1 MKCPS
6 CGAEAKGK
14 FCEYCGSEMPQEK
27 PTVNI
32 TNNYYGDTTPQDNI
46 EMENNLGKCPK
57 CGNSKITFKRERVG
71 TATQSRSRKNYI
83 GSGRQG
89 QSVSQ
94 SAYRTVG
101 VCQNCGYTW
110 NPNATTKSSGKK
122 TWLWVLG
129 WICIFPLPLTILLLR
144 KKDMK
149 PAVKYGIIAV
159 AWVLFLVIGM
169 AGNSETDVPQTD
181 TPPSY
186 NETVQGDKTTDNTA
200 DSNEDN
206 NDTSFTDSADDVAP
220 YPMQITSADYN
231 GPECWLLSE
240 PATSASE
247 KLFEVYA
254 VIDIKNEDW
263 HEQTKSVIS
272 LLWSKYH
279 GEKVMFKIYNGTEG
293 LDKTQPIYEELIAIW
308 QNEPFSAITE
318 SKPTITW
325 YPNGGGVAAQQ
336 ETENWEPA
344 TDNQSTEATVIYA
357 EDEVVNRFIT
367 EFNKNSAYEITDI
380 SKGNIRTKYFGYA
393 NGRYLEMINANGAG
407 AEAFCLTINGGQEA
421 TDKQTMYEVFREA
434 VKILDPSITDEM
446 IDTALA
452 EFDNKD
458 VLIEGYVLGDSI
470 TVTYVPTKEL
480 SYGKTS
486 CRIDISASNYK

>member
-32 TNNYYGDTTPQDNI
+32 TNNYYGGTTPQ
-46 EMENNLGKCPK
+46 ENNEIESTLGKCPK

-110 NPNATTKSSGKK
+110 NPNATNTGSGKK

-159 AWVLFLVIGM
+159 AWLLFFVIGM
-169 AGNSETDVPQTD
+169 SGNSETDVPQTD

-186 NETVQGDKTTDNTA
+186 NETVDNVDNSEDNTTDT
-200 DSNEDN
+200 S
-206 NDTSFTDSADDVAP
+206 DTEVAP
-220 YPMQITSADYN
+220 I
-231 GPECWLLSE
+231 
-240 PATSASE
+240 
-247 KLFEVYA
+247 
-254 VIDIKNEDW
+254 
-263 HEQTKSVIS
+263 
-272 LLWSKYH
+272 
-279 GEKVMFKIYNGTEG
+279 
-293 LDKTQPIYEELIAIW
+293 
-308 QNEPFSAITE
+308 
-318 SKPTITW
+318 
-325 YPNGGGVAAQQ
+325 
-336 ETENWEPA
+336 
-344 TDNQSTEATVIYA
+344 IYA

-367 EFNKNSAYEITDI
+367 EFNNNTAYEITDI

-407 AEAFCLTINGGQEA
+407 AEAFCLDINGGQEA

-458 VLIEGYVLGDSI
+458 VLMEGYVLGDSI

-480 SYGKTS
+480 SYGKNP

>member
-6 CGAEAKGK
+6 CGAETQGK
-14 FCEYCGSEMPQEK
+14 FCEYCGSEMPKEK
-27 PTVNI
+27 STVNI
-32 TNNYYGDTTPQDNI
+32 TNNYYGGAAPQEHTKVDNNI
-46 EMENNLGKCPK
+46 GKCPK

-83 GSGRQG
+83 GTGRQG

-186 NETVQGDKTTDNTA
+186 NETVQGDQTA
-200 DSNEDN
+200 DNLTEN
-206 NDTSFTDSADDVAP
+206 NDTTSTD
-220 YPMQITSADYN
+220 
-231 GPECWLLSE
+231 
-240 PATSASE
+240 
-247 KLFEVYA
+247 
-254 VIDIKNEDW
+254 
-263 HEQTKSVIS
+263 
-272 LLWSKYH
+272 
-279 GEKVMFKIYNGTEG
+279 GTE
-293 LDKTQPIYEELIAIW
+293 E
-308 QNEPFSAITE
+308 
-318 SKPTITW
+318 
-325 YPNGGGVAAQQ
+325 
-336 ETENWEPA
+336 
-344 TDNQSTEATVIYA
+344 TVIYA
-357 EDEVVNRFIT
+357 EDNVVNRFIT
-367 EFNKNSAYEITDI
+367 EFNQNSAYEITDI

-393 NGRYLEMINANGAG
+393 NGRYLEMINANGAA
-407 AEAFCLTINGGQEA
+407 AEAFSLTINGGQETA
-421 TDKQTMYEVFREA
+421 DKQTMYEVFREA
-434 VKILDPSITDEM
+434 VKVLDPAITDEM

-452 EFDNKD
+452 EFDNRD
-458 VLIEGYVLGDSI
+458 VLIEGYTIGDGI
-470 TVTYVPTKEL
+470 TITYVPIKEL

-486 CRIDISASNYK
+486 CRIDILASNYK

>member
-6 CGAEAKGK
+6 CGAETQGK
-14 FCEYCGSEMPQEK
+14 FCEYCGSEMPKENS
-27 PTVNI
+27 TVNI
-32 TNNYYGDTTPQDNI
+32 TNNYYGGAAPQ
-46 EMENNLGKCPK
+46 EQTEVANNVGKCPK

-83 GSGRQG
+83 GTGRQG

-110 NPNATTKSSGKK
+110 NPNATNKGSGKK

-149 PAVKYGIIAV
+149 PAIKYGIIAA
-159 AWVLFLVIGM
+159 AWVLFLIIGM

-181 TPPSY
+181 TPPSHTE
-186 NETVQGDKTTDNTA
+186 NVQGDQTT
-200 DSNEDN
+200 EN
-206 NDTSFTDSADDVAP
+206 N
-220 YPMQITSADYN
+220 
-231 GPECWLLSE
+231 G
-240 PATSASE
+240 ATST
-247 KLFEVYA
+247 
-254 VIDIKNEDW
+254 D
-263 HEQTKSVIS
+263 
-272 LLWSKYH
+272 
-279 GEKVMFKIYNGTEG
+279 GTE
-293 LDKTQPIYEELIAIW
+293 E
-308 QNEPFSAITE
+308 
-318 SKPTITW
+318 
-325 YPNGGGVAAQQ
+325 
-336 ETENWEPA
+336 
-344 TDNQSTEATVIYA
+344 TVIYA
-357 EDEVVNRFIT
+357 EDKVVNRFIT
-367 EFNKNSAYEITDI
+367 EFNQNSAYEITDI

-480 SYGKTS
+480 SYGKNS

>member
-6 CGAEAKGK
+6 CGAETQGK

-27 PTVNI
+27 STVNI
-32 TNNYYGDTTPQDNI
+32 TNNYYGGTAPQEQTEVDN
-46 EMENNLGKCPK
+46 NVGKCPK

-83 GSGRQG
+83 GTGRQG

-94 SAYRTVG
+94 SEYRTVG

-110 NPNATTKSSGKK
+110 NPNATNKGPGKK

-159 AWVLFLVIGM
+159 AWILFIVIGL

-186 NETVQGDKTTDNTA
+186 TESVQEDQTTDNTT
-200 DSNEDN
+200 DNTIDNTEDN
-206 NDTSFTDSADDVAP
+206 TTETSNTETAP
-220 YPMQITSADYN
+220 I
-231 GPECWLLSE
+231 
-240 PATSASE
+240 
-247 KLFEVYA
+247 V
-254 VIDIKNEDW
+254 
-263 HEQTKSVIS
+263 
-272 LLWSKYH
+272 
-279 GEKVMFKIYNGTEG
+279 
-293 LDKTQPIYEELIAIW
+293 
-308 QNEPFSAITE
+308 
-318 SKPTITW
+318 
-325 YPNGGGVAAQQ
+325 
-336 ETENWEPA
+336 
-344 TDNQSTEATVIYA
+344 YA

-367 EFNKNSAYEITDI
+367 EVNGNSAYEITDI

-393 NGRYLEMINANGAG
+393 NGRYLEMVNANGAG

-421 TDKQTMYEVFREA
+421 SDKQAMYEVFREV

-458 VLIEGYVLGDSI
+458 VLIEGYTLGDSI

-480 SYGKTS
+480 SYGKNS

>member
-6 CGAEAKGK
+6 CGAETQGK
-14 FCEYCGSEMPQEK
+14 FCEYCGSEMPKENS
-27 PTVNI
+27 TVNI
-32 TNNYYGDTTPQDNI
+32 TNNYYGGAAPQEQTEVDN
-46 EMENNLGKCPK
+46 NVGKCPK

-83 GSGRQG
+83 GTGRQG

-110 NPNATTKSSGKK
+110 NPNATNKGSGKK

-159 AWVLFLVIGM
+159 AWLLFFVIGM
-169 AGNSETDVPQTD
+169 SGNSETDVPQTD

-186 NETVQGDKTTDNTA
+186 NESVQGDQTTDNLT
-200 DSNEDN
+200 EN
-206 NDTSFTDSADDVAP
+206 NDTTSTDGA
-220 YPMQITSADYN
+220 
-231 GPECWLLSE
+231 
-240 PATSASE
+240 
-247 KLFEVYA
+247 
-254 VIDIKNEDW
+254 
-263 HEQTKSVIS
+263 
-272 LLWSKYH
+272 
-279 GEKVMFKIYNGTEG
+279 
-293 LDKTQPIYEELIAIW
+293 EE
-308 QNEPFSAITE
+308 
-318 SKPTITW
+318 
-325 YPNGGGVAAQQ
+325 
-336 ETENWEPA
+336 
-344 TDNQSTEATVIYA
+344 TVIYA
-357 EDEVVNRFIT
+357 EDKVVNRFIA
-367 EFNKNSAYEITDI
+367 EFNQNSAYEITDI

-480 SYGKTS
+480 SYGKNP